1 MNKDVS
7 IVIPAYKND
16 ESLPLLLK
24 CINNQKFPPKT
35 VIIVNSK
42 LKENLN
48 LNLNSQELKFEL
60 KIINI
65 DPAFPGKARNYG
77 IDITKTNFIAFL
89 DCKTFPKQ
97 KWLSTSLEY
106 LIKNKKEAIIGSRS
120 TQSTNQFSE
129 LIKALTYGNNIVTSL
144 SGTLLY
150 TKIAR
155 ENLFDNK
162 IRAGE
167 DLIWIEK
174 ISKKFKTFYQTKDLL
189 VYNNLPTNFKT
200 FIFKWFVYSQHN
212 SNITELLINQRKY
225 YMIII
230 LFLVM
235 INIIYFFQNYLNF
248 TFNYAYLVYVYVVLF
263 SLYFII
269 RSIVRP
275 YFVANMPLKFILPF
289 NWLKIGFLGFLI
301 DVIKIPGL
309 LKGFIYQK
317 FRI

>member
-7 IVIPAYKND
+7 IVIPAYRND

-24 CINNQKFPPKT
+24 CINNQKFLPKI

-42 LKENLN
+42 FNENLY
-48 LNLNSQELKFEL
+48 LKIERLKFEL

-65 DPAFPGKARNYG
+65 DPAYPGKARNYG
-77 IDITKTNFIAFL
+77 IDISKTNFIAFL
-89 DCKTFPKQ
+89 DCKTFPK
-97 KWLSTSLEY
+97 KNWLSDSLEY
-106 LIKNKKEAIIGSRS
+106 LIKNKKEVIIGSRS
-120 TQSTNQFSE
+120 TQSTNQFSK

-150 TKIAR
+150 AKIAR
-155 ENLFDNK
+155 ENLFDTK

-174 ISKKFKTFYQTKDLL
+174 ISNKFKTSFQTEDLL
-189 VYNNLPTNFKT
+189 VYNNLPTNFKS
-200 FIFKWFVYSQHN
+200 FIVKWFIYSQHN

-230 LFLVM
+230 LLLVI
-235 INIIYFFQNYLNF
+235 INFIYFFQNNLNF
-248 TFNYAYLVYVYVVLF
+248 TFNYAYLVYVYVTLF
-263 SLYFII
+263 SLYFIV

-309 LKGFIYQK
+309 LKGFIYQIMS
-317 FRI
+317 R